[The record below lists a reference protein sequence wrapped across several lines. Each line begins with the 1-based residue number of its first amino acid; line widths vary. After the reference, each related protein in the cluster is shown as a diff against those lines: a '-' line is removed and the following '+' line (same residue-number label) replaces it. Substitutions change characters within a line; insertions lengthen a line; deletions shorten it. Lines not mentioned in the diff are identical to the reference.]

1 MGELLVVFVF
11 FAFVVGLAF
20 IRTVPPNTIQI
31 IDRNTH
37 YLKTKRHGM
46 YFFNP
51 ATDKVTTEISRRQI
65 TKSYADN
72 FETHD
77 GYIVRVFFSVTYH
90 ANDLDEVIRTL
101 SLARRSI
108 DDVMNGSIYWA
119 TNNLSIKDFQN
130 KSIVLLS
137 EAKPQLI
144 SEASE
149 LEITID
155 GFYINGIQL
164 LPKGA
169 NAIPF
174 KPHTSTQSS
183 GPIRFY

>member
-1 MGELLVVFVF
+1 MGDFIF
-11 FAFVVGLAF
+11 IFIIFAFFIFIAF
-20 IRTVPPNTIQI
+20 IRFVPANTIQI

-37 YLKTKRHGM
+37 YLKTKRYGM

-65 TKSYADN
+65 TKHYADN

-77 GYIVRVFFSVTYH
+77 GKIVRVDFTVSYH
-90 ANDLDEVIRTL
+90 ANDLDDVIRTL
-101 SLARRSI
+101 SQARRSV
-108 DDVMNGSIYWA
+108 DDVMNGAIYWSV
-119 TNNLSIKDFQN
+119 NNLSLKDFQG
-130 KSIVLLS
+130 KPIALLS

-149 LEITID
+149 LEISID
-155 GFYINGIQL
+155 EFYINNIVPI
-164 LPKGA
+164 PKEA
-169 NAIPF
+169 NVIPF

-183 GPIRFY
+183 GPIKFY